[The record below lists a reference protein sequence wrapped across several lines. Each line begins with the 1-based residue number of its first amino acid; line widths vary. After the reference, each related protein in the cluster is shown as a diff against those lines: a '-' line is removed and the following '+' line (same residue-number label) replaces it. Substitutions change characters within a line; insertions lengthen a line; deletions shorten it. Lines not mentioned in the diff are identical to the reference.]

1 MEYWLCFFKA
11 WCDECNNDW
20 HRNHAARKDHKLIRI
35 QRARKTPPLAD
46 ANKMIAGMTK
56 NVQGNRPALLNPQA
70 RSPQDSAAAMRSP
83 VLSPVFSPAGPTPAA
98 RPVPKPR
105 TRRSVIS
112 STDLTSAAAT
122 SNPHLQPIVR
132 SGKRHF
138 LNLCLIFCSFLY
150 LGTRIC

>member
-1 MEYWLCFFKA
+1 MENWLFFFKA
-11 WCDECNNDW
+11 WCDECNDDW

-35 QRARKTPPLAD
+35 QRARKAPPLAD

-56 NVQGNRPALLNPQA
+56 NVQGNRPALLSPQA
-70 RSPQDSAAAMRSP
+70 RSPQDSAAAVRSP

-105 TRRSVIS
+105 TRRSVNS
-112 STDLTSAAAT
+112 STDLTSATAT
-122 SNPHLQPIVR
+122 SNPHLQPNVR

-138 LNLCLIFCSFLY
+138 LNLCLIFCSFLSP
-150 LGTRIC
+150 GTHFC